1 MLHIS
6 NIFINMNNR
15 LKLKDLKTKV
25 ANLELEIR
33 ALVQKAE
40 ADPSILDAII
50 ADISYFTD
58 EIVKIKQELEQINER
73 KKATSLVSIYKE
85 IKNNP
90 NK

>member
-1 MLHIS
+1 
-6 NIFINMNNR
+6 MNNR